1 MSTAPSST
9 EIVSTNARPWRR
21 RLLLLAGPLV
31 LLAGG
36 LWLYLH
42 GGRVVSSD
50 NAYVHADKLTL
61 TTEVAGAVK
70 AVAVRD
76 NEHVVAGQLL
86 FRLDD
91 EPYKIALARANA
103 QLDSVR
109 LELATLRGTYRE
121 KLAGIAEAQEQLAFA
136 ESELKRQETLT
147 QTDVAPAALLDQAR
161 HTAEAARRRISVLKQ
176 EAATVLASLGG
187 LDQPDEQN
195 PRFAEARAG
204 VEKAARDLRN
214 TTIVAPISGVV
225 ANVTNLPVGKYLQP
239 GQPAFTLVATQRVW
253 IEANL
258 KETELTYLK
267 SGDPV
272 SIEIDT
278 YPHHTWEGHVSDVG
292 PATGAEFALI
302 PAQNA
307 SGNWVK
313 IVQRIPVRVKIESED
328 PARPLRAGMSAE
340 VKIDTGHTRSLHD
353 LARLFG
359 QQQPG

>member
-1 MSTAPSST
+1 MSIDQTPT
-9 EIVSTNARPWRR
+9 ENEPTNYPPWRR
-21 RLLLLAGPLV
+21 RVLLLAGPL
-31 LLAGG
+31 LLIAAG

-42 GGRVVSSD
+42 TGRVVSSD

-70 AVAVRD
+70 EVAVRD
-76 NEHVVAGQLL
+76 NAHVVAGQLL

-91 EPYKIALARANA
+91 EPYKTALQQANA
-103 QLDSVR
+103 QLDLVR
-109 LELATLRGTYRE
+109 LELATLRGNYRE
-121 KLAGIAEAQEQLAFA
+121 KLAGIAEAEEQRAFA

-161 HTAEAARRRISVLKQ
+161 HTADAAHRRISVLQQ

-187 LDQPDEQN
+187 LDLPDEQN
-195 PRFAEARAG
+195 PRFAEAKAR
-204 VEKAARDLRN
+204 VEKAARDLRK
-214 TTIVAPISGVV
+214 TRIVAPIDGIV
-225 ANVTNLPVGKYLQP
+225 ANITNLPVGKYLQP
-239 GQPAFTLVATQRVW
+239 GQPAFTLVAAAHVW

-258 KETELTYLK
+258 KETELTFLK

-272 SIEIDT
+272 TIEIDT
-278 YPHHTWEGHVSDVG
+278 YPHHAWHGQVSDVG

-313 IVQRIPVRVKIESED
+313 TVQRIPVRVRIDAQD
-328 PARPLRAGMSAE
+328 PERPLRAGMSAE

-353 LARLFG
+353 LARIFG
-359 QQQPG
+359 DQQPG